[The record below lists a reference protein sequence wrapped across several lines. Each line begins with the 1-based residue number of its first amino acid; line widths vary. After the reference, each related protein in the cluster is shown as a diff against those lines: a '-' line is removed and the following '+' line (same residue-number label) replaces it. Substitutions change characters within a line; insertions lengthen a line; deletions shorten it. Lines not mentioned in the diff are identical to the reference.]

1 MHDFRRVG
9 ADIHIHDCY
18 MPWSRM
24 FAAGLTTEA
33 VHRIVQTSNG
43 SWNGMG
49 KHILER
55 IQNKLIVSCQAL
67 EDEPLHGSAFMAKMA
82 LAAEMGGAAG
92 IRANTAKDI
101 QEIKKMTGLPI
112 IGIVKRD
119 YEDSDIYITPTIKEV
134 KELLDAG
141 VDMIALDATRRKRPN
156 GETLEEIVAFAKE
169 RQQAVMADISR
180 EEEALYAASLGVD
193 CVSTTLSGYTPYSP
207 QDSLPNFSLVE
218 KLAKSLSIPVIAEGK
233 INLPSQAAHMLQLGA
248 HAVVVG
254 SAITRPQLITQSF
267 VAEIEQHAK

>member
-1 MHDFRRVG
+1 M
-9 ADIHIHDCY
+9 
-18 MPWSRM
+18 
-24 FAAGLTTEA
+24 E
-33 VHRIVQTSNG
+33 
-43 SWNGMG
+43 

-55 IQNKLIVSCQAL
+55 IQNRLIVSCQAL
-67 EDEPLHGSAFMAKMA
+67 EDEPLHGSALMAKMA
-82 LAAEMGGAAG
+82 MAAEVGGAAG

-101 QEIKKMTGLPI
+101 EQIKQLTDLPI

-119 YEDSDIYITPTIKEV
+119 YDDSDIYITPTMTEV
-134 KELLDAG
+134 KELIDVG

-156 GETLEEIVAFAKE
+156 GETLEEIIAYAKQH
-169 RQQAVMADISR
+169 QQTVMADIST

-207 QDSLPNFSLVE
+207 QDAMPNFLLVE
-218 KLAKSLSIPVIAEGK
+218 KLVKSVRIPVIAEGK

-254 SAITRPQLITQSF
+254 SAITRPQLITQAF
-267 VAEIEQHAK
+267 VAEIEQHTK